1 MEGLIYKVQPYQE
14 TSRLLYVF
22 TPEGKITLLARGAQK
37 VTDRTRVIS
46 QYLTHISFKEQKQK
60 TFYTLQ
66 DAKIINDFSL
76 LKTDYNKTKQAALIL
91 EIIDVLLIDH
101 LNYKDI
107 FIEVIDALNQKDIK
121 VSSLSFSLKILK
133 ALGYGLDLSADGR
146 QITGVSVEKGGLV
159 YQNESFT
166 IDLNTKDAIF
176 LLKLYYLPYNEHG
189 IYEIDIL
196 DKIEFF
202 IKKYYQYH
210 LNVTLKHLK

>member
-1 MEGLIYKVQPYQE
+1 MEGLIFKVQAYKE

-22 TPEGKITLLARGAQK
+22 TPQGKMNLIAKGAQK
-37 VTDRTRVIS
+37 VTDKSRVIS
-46 QYLTHISFKEQKQK
+46 QYLTHISFKEQKDK
-60 TFYTLQ
+60 SFFTLQ
-66 DAKIINDFSL
+66 EPKIINDFSMI
-76 LKTDYNKTKQAALIL
+76 KTDYHKTKQAALIL
-91 EIIDVLLIDH
+91 EIIDTLMIDH
-101 LNYKDI
+101 LNYKTI
-107 FIEVIDALNQKDIK
+107 FSEVITALNQSDIK

-133 ALGYGLDLSADGR
+133 SLGYALDLNADGR
-146 QITGVSVEKGGLV
+146 QIKGISVEKGGLV

-166 IDLNTKDAIF
+166 IDLDTKDAIF

-196 DKIEFF
+196 DRIEYF